1 MIQKVIN
8 NLAKFHLVWRLSI
21 SRELWGSGEGHG
33 AMGATSIPL
42 SVFWGTN
49 NLFQDHHSS
58 TWAPSGCTHPIS
70 FFYANGCH
78 LAFLTTSLGSQW
90 KLSRTSE
97 AAQRTA
103 EDHCTT
109 PLALEWEI
117 SFLHSQV
124 LSSSSTVLITLGTIK
139 YLIYPGTVFAFYPYN
154 PIRLILLLHS
164 FYRWEKWVSH
174 RKIKLL
180 VWGHTAI

>member
-1 MIQKVIN
+1 MACNLTTSLWTHQRVRITCLEKKKKLTIQKVIN

-78 LAFLTTSLGSQW
+78 LAFLTTSLGSRW

-97 AAQRTA
+97 AVQRTV

-124 LSSSSTVLITLGTIK
+124 LSSSSTVLITLGT
-139 YLIYPGTVFAFYPYN
+139 
-154 PIRLILLLHS
+154 
-164 FYRWEKWVSH
+164 
-174 RKIKLL
+174 
-180 VWGHTAI
+180 